1 MSYYPI
7 FLNMIGKK
15 VLVVGG
21 GLVAQRKVETLL
33 EYSALI
39 SLVSRELTPRLNDL
53 VKDKKIT
60 FLGAEFGE
68 EHLEGMFLV
77 IAATD
82 DPMLNRQVSRSA
94 QQRGLLINAVDQPED
109 CNFIVPSI
117 VRRGDLQVAISTSG
131 KSPALARKI
140 RHELE
145 QRFGEE
151 YEKLL
156 FLMGRIRSQ
165 VLSQGM
171 EQKENKRVFM
181 DIVSSDI
188 LKAIIKKDRQRIL
201 EILGTALDNHVDEDT
216 VLEWV
221 LESEAI

>member
-7 FLNMIGKK
+7 FLNMTGKK

-39 SLVSRELTPRLNDL
+39 SLLSRELTPRLNDL

-60 FLGAEFGE
+60 FLGSEFTE

-156 FLMGRIRSQ
+156 FLMGRIRTR
-165 VLSQGM
+165 VLSQGL

-188 LKAIIKKDRQRIL
+188 LKAIIEKDRRRIL
-201 EILGTALDNHVDEDT
+201 DILGNALGNHVDEDT